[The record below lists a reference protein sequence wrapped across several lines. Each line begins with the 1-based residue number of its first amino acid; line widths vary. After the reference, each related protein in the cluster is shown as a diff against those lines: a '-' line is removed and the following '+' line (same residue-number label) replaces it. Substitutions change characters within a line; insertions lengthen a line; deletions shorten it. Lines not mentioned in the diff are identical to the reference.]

1 MYRGEDLGET
11 KQLLKCP
18 GKPTIYL
25 RKNAP
30 VMLLVNL
37 SAKLVNGL
45 RGTVVCLNE
54 DHVEVNF
61 KSIGN
66 TVKIFPYKFSIYSPE
81 KGMDIATR
89 KQIPI
94 TLAFAITSHKAQG
107 LTLPRVEVDCRHMS
121 NPGQVGVA
129 IGRVSVVKGIRV
141 LNFKKSIVKKHSDE
155 VYEFYAQPFIPI
167 LDDLTCCKKEIQNV
181 TVNEGA
187 EQLSEIS
194 EDIIQRGKN
203 SVM

>member
-1 MYRGEDLGET
+1 LGET

-18 GKPTIYL
+18 VKPTIYL
-25 RKNAP
+25 KKNAP

-45 RGTVVCLNE
+45 CGTVVCLNE

-94 TLAFAITSHKAQG
+94 TLAFAIASHKA
-107 LTLPRVEVDCRHMS
+107 
-121 NPGQVGVA
+121 
-129 IGRVSVVKGIRV
+129 
-141 LNFKKSIVKKHSDE
+141 
-155 VYEFYAQPFIPI
+155 
-167 LDDLTCCKKEIQNV
+167 
-181 TVNEGA
+181 
-187 EQLSEIS
+187 
-194 EDIIQRGKN
+194 
-203 SVM
+203 